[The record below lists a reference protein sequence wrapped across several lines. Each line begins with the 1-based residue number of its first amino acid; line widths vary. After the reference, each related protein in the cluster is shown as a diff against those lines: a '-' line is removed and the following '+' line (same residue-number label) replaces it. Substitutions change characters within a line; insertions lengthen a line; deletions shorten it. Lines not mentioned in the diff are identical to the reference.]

1 MSINV
6 GYEYQCIL
14 NFLLAGYQ
22 CIQWTHWRI
31 LSFVSGWTAWFFDI
45 SFATCLLLH
54 RCSMVWKRL
63 GVDYVELNVC
73 RPTFL
78 GSMHVRTVMSLLKKH
93 GTLGCQQKMGIY
105 MWFMIAKLEF
115 YRYFRQRHVVMSVRS
130 TYCQQTP
137 TTIGC
142 FNRTISTNADQYSF
156 DILISFEPYQFMQIV
171 G

>member
-1 MSINV
+1 
-6 GYEYQCIL
+6 
-14 NFLLAGYQ
+14 
-22 CIQWTHWRI
+22 
-31 LSFVSGWTAWFFDI
+31 
-45 SFATCLLLH
+45 
-54 RCSMVWKRL
+54 L
-63 GVDYVELNVC
+63 GSNYVELNVC

-78 GSMHVRTVMSLLKKH
+78 GSMHVRTVMSLLKNH
-93 GTLGCQQKMGIY
+93 GTLGCQQKIGIY

-115 YRYFRQRHVVMSVRS
+115 YRYFGQRHVVMNVRS